1 MTVQTLRSAP
11 EPDTLAEVDVLIVGA
26 GVSGIGAA
34 RHLQMRSPQER
45 FLILEAREDLGG
57 TWDLFR
63 YPGIRSDSDMYTFG
77 YAFRP
82 WTDGKVFADG
92 AAIKSYVRGTAEEAG
107 IMPHIRFGTRA
118 ISADW
123 DTGSARWTIT
133 TDQGGVRQTV
143 RARFLM
149 LCSGYYRY
157 DRGYMPE
164 FPGADRFRGVIMHP
178 QLWDETL
185 DYSGKRV
192 VIIGSGATAITLVPA
207 MAQRAA
213 HVAMLQR
220 TPSYI
225 AARPS
230 RDAIAD
236 ALRKV
241 LPGRLAYLLTRI
253 KNIGMSMMFY
263 GLARTWPDF
272 VRKGVLTEIRKT
284 LGEDFPVETH
294 FSPPYN
300 PWDQRFCLAPEG
312 DFFDALKSGKASIH
326 TDRIVRFDETG
337 IVLESGT
344 RLDADLIVPATGLEM
359 QIGGGLEMRVDGEPF
374 HAPDHVTY
382 RGMMVSDI
390 PNLALAF
397 GYTNASWTLK
407 IDLTCERVC
416 RMLNHMRATGTDYA
430 VAEPP
435 AGLETLPLLDFSSG
449 YVQRA
454 LPGLPRQGAVAPW
467 RTYQNYLKDM
477 LTIRFGRLD
486 DGQLRFGKAGDRRQ
500 AREAADG
507 PARAAE

>member
-230 RDAIAD
+230 RDAITD

-253 KNIGMSMMFY
+253 KNIGMSMIFY
-263 GLARTWPDF
+263 GLARTCPDF
-272 VRKGVLTEIRKT
+272 VRKGVLTQIRKT
-284 LGEDFPVETH
+284 LLFFSVFP
-294 FSPPYN
+294 
-300 PWDQRFCLAPEG
+300 CILI
-312 DFFDALKSGKASIH
+312 FFFFA
-326 TDRIVRFDETG
+326 V
-337 IVLESGT
+337 
-344 RLDADLIVPATGLEM
+344 
-359 QIGGGLEMRVDGEPF
+359 
-374 HAPDHVTY
+374 
-382 RGMMVSDI
+382 
-390 PNLALAF
+390 
-397 GYTNASWTLK
+397 GYSRTL
-407 IDLTCERVC
+407 
-416 RMLNHMRATGTDYA
+416 
-430 VAEPP
+430 
-435 AGLETLPLLDFSSG
+435 
-449 YVQRA
+449 
-454 LPGLPRQGAVAPW
+454 
-467 RTYQNYLKDM
+467 
-477 LTIRFGRLD
+477 
-486 DGQLRFGKAGDRRQ
+486 QLC
-500 AREAADG
+500 G
-507 PARAAE
+507 PCW